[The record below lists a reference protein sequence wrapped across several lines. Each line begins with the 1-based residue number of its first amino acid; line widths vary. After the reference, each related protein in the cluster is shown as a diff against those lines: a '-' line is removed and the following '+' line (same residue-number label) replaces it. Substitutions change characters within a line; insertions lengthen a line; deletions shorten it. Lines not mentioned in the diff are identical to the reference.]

1 MPFYSYGK
9 QVKYSVIDLSSV
21 DEKLIED
28 FSCGNNEI
36 DRIIKNKNSPEST
49 IKLVMDDKKKC
60 LIGFIA
66 YQASGIRLY
75 YENTAI
81 TKPALQINYFAIDS
95 RYQHLQYD
103 NHEDFQEN
111 KYNLSDEIFCEFLKL
126 FRKISEEFL
135 YFEYI
140 ILYSVPNAKNFYIR
154 NFFEEFNTY
163 MSPDKYRYLDG
174 CLPMYMSI

>member
-9 QVKYSVIDLSSV
+9 EIKYSIKDLSSV
-21 DEKLIED
+21 DEKLIEG

-36 DRIIKNKNSPEST
+36 DKVIKSRNSLEYT
-49 IKLVMDDKKKC
+49 VKLVIDDEKEC

-75 YENTAI
+75 YENTAV
-81 TKPALQINYFAIDS
+81 TKPALQINYFAMDS
-95 RYQHLQYD
+95 HYQHLPYD
-103 NHEDFQEN
+103 NSEELQDD
-111 KYNLSDEIFCEFLKL
+111 KYNLSDAIFCDFLKL
-126 FRKISEEFL
+126 FRNISDKHL

-154 NFFEEFNTY
+154 NCFEEFNVY